1 MLLRVD
7 PRRSTPLFTQ
17 LADAVRT
24 EIVADR
30 ARPGDRLPSARDVA
44 ASLDV
49 NLHTV
54 LHAYQVLRDEGLVQ
68 MHRGRGAVVTPAADR
83 LAALHDDILALVA
96 RAREAGLS
104 RDALAAVVRAAPADT
119 VAAPP
124 VIPAPKEAP
133 HG

>member
-7 PRRSTPLFTQ
+7 PQRSTPLFTQ

-24 EIVADR
+24 EIVAGR
-30 ARPGDRLPSARDVA
+30 ARPGDRLPSAREVA

-68 MHRGRGAVVTPAADR
+68 MHRGRGAVVTLAAGR

-96 RAREAGLS
+96 RARTAGLS
-104 RDALAAVVRAAPADT
+104 PDALAAVVRAAPADT
-119 VAAPP
+119 VAALP

-133 HG
+133 HA